1 MKALATWSATWP
13 SAAPSSRVLAPLLEQ
28 QPPRFL
34 GQMRRQLLVGQ
45 TFLLAPS
52 VKQS

>member
-13 SAAPSSRVLAPLLEQ
+13 SAAPSSSALRALLQQ

-34 GQMRRQLLVGQ
+34 GQMRGQILVGHHLPFPQ
-45 TFLLAPS
+45 H
-52 VKQS
+52 